1 MKKILK
7 TVGQKMNAFRRQ
19 QTEQQANEP
28 KTIGSFPWKR
38 IENKPENSEDITR
51 LIDDVNRRDYS
62 VKVEQSEM
70 LLQKFIEQ
78 FDVNDFF
85 EYKADEI
92 SAKDKKKQKMSNK
105 DKILEQSFLISVQ
118 KDFDL
123 FTMDDKNLILQQ
135 NFIFKVNNYL
145 YILWWC
151 ICLLKKNQEKKI
163 KSLLLLDA
171 TISLNRLLNE
181 GIITNEKYLVGFEKV
196 NRLMNALIKDKHY
209 NVLFDNPKMLL
220 HSSFESQ
227 DRKIQLYPEQ
237 RIVLDKI
244 HSAIREGRPLL
255 LGNQMPTGQGKTFLS
270 VPLAKMLSM
279 EKNKLYKK
287 CVIFSCSNDLVN
299 MDVASSAL
307 CGNELHLW
315 LGKTFVVEEFSK
327 QQNKMIRAKKVVIRP
342 YKRCYPLNWKKIYKQ
357 NDEEKLST
365 IEKQWAYYVKVTQK
379 VPDILVCDLESCA
392 EILKVQHKLMDSFEY
407 GDDSPLVGYIDEYVS
422 DYKSNILTAKIS
434 EYLPKQ
440 TVLLSSILPKFE
452 NINSVVEHFC
462 NTYNTTYEEAC
473 VRVCSAD
480 VNIPCVII
488 DPEGY
493 IRLPHHNIQDENE
506 LGQLIIEMNS
516 NPRIRRLYSPKHTYF
531 WIKTISHLL
540 PKKLQFQKRF
550 PNIGSINLRDIN
562 TYVIKVLLFLLDNF
576 SLLEQFK
583 MYRPKYM
590 DNVELEKIFESQ
602 SKFYEGKTLLIT
614 NDSIKKMGEIT
625 QNLYKTNN
633 YQKIEKLIKE
643 RDNERKKL
651 QKKQLILKSK
661 NKTTKKNIEGKTS
674 KTFKVDK
681 VDMINENAD
690 IGDEIFSNIVK
701 IHSEFVLNSKEHF
714 KRFNGNDKQLFER
727 ENTMYLDDEY
737 FSSFSDEHVYNL
749 FSGILLYEKDK
760 QTDYQRNLL
769 MRVYN
774 QILFFCSG
782 IDVVYGTNLSSLE
795 NIFIDDDFAKNVTIP
810 TLYQLMG
817 RVGRIGRSYHAN
829 IITNSENTIQ
839 KLFSLDDNIDKENDI
854 EKLFM
859 KNN

>member
-1 MKKILK
+1 
-7 TVGQKMNAFRRQ
+7 
-19 QTEQQANEP
+19 
-28 KTIGSFPWKR
+28 
-38 IENKPENSEDITR
+38 
-51 LIDDVNRRDYS
+51 
-62 VKVEQSEM
+62 
-70 LLQKFIEQ
+70 
-78 FDVNDFF
+78 
-85 EYKADEI
+85 
-92 SAKDKKKQKMSNK
+92 
-105 DKILEQSFLISVQ
+105 
-118 KDFDL
+118 
-123 FTMDDKNLILQQ
+123 
-135 NFIFKVNNYL
+135 
-145 YILWWC
+145 
-151 ICLLKKNQEKKI
+151 
-163 KSLLLLDA
+163 
-171 TISLNRLLNE
+171 
-181 GIITNEKYLVGFEKV
+181 
-196 NRLMNALIKDKHY
+196 
-209 NVLFDNPKMLL
+209 
-220 HSSFESQ
+220 
-227 DRKIQLYPEQ
+227 
-237 RIVLDKI
+237 
-244 HSAIREGRPLL
+244 
-255 LGNQMPTGQGKTFLS
+255 
-270 VPLAKMLSM
+270 
-279 EKNKLYKK
+279 
-287 CVIFSCSNDLVN
+287 
-299 MDVASSAL
+299 
-307 CGNELHLW
+307 
-315 LGKTFVVEEFSK
+315 
-327 QQNKMIRAKKVVIRP
+327 
-342 YKRCYPLNWKKIYKQ
+342 
-357 NDEEKLST
+357 
-365 IEKQWAYYVKVTQK
+365 
-379 VPDILVCDLESCA
+379 
-392 EILKVQHKLMDSFEY
+392 
-407 GDDSPLVGYIDEYVS
+407 
-422 DYKSNILTAKIS
+422 
-434 EYLPKQ
+434 
-440 TVLLSSILPKFE
+440 
-452 NINSVVEHFC
+452 
-462 NTYNTTYEEAC
+462 
-473 VRVCSAD
+473 
-480 VNIPCVII
+480 
-488 DPEGY
+488 
-493 IRLPHHNIQDENE
+493 
-506 LGQLIIEMNS
+506 MNS

-760 QTDYQRNLL
+760 QTDYQRDLL